1 MNIEIKVLGPG
12 CSNCKRLYNE
22 AEKAVHQL
30 GIAAT
35 LCKVE
40 DIQEIMA
47 YRTLATPALVIN
59 GMVKCAGRIPSVAE
73 ITSWLA
79 TAANEQ

>member
-12 CSNCKRLYNE
+12 CPNCKRLYSE

-40 DIQEIMA
+40 DLGEIIA
-47 YRTLATPALVIN
+47 FHILATPALVIN
-59 GMVKCAGRIPSVAE
+59 GVVKSAGRVPGAAE

-79 TAANEQ
+79 TAAKEQ